1 MEKNIHKFITHVVNN
16 LFSLNEYSDAE
27 VKRLMIQFKQEAD
40 DLNIEISDKEL
51 EAAIKRFDQLKN
63 SPKIVEKDL
72 RQYNLAKL
80 LKITSSSEG
89 ADIPEDESGPDV
101 IYSEDGYTIYSG
113 GNEELCQRHRN
124 DVPWCITRSSFGNYR
139 YSADRGFPSFYLIR
153 NVNLPNSNPLSF
165 VAIQV
170 RNDGSYVYTNRNNSP
185 NESPEMG
192 WGKLNSEI
200 PWLQNIPN
208 VKSLLRYVPLSSKEK
223 VTQLYGKNP
232 ISIREWEN
240 LSFNEKKQYIVVR
253 KGKNTFSDISTD
265 EFIEKYLPNY
275 PQLATFIA
283 TNADIIDSAL
293 LLKHLDKFSVND
305 RKSITANLRNPIS
318 ADKYLSTAVIP
329 FEVKKLLV
337 KLNKWDLEY
346 NERLYVTKNNEA
358 IVKLTFEGNEVKI
371 GVYTG
376 ERDYPNI
383 KLNSRTAKFLLDYPD
398 LDKLPL
404 PTILSLVDQEIVNTD
419 FVNQILTKAQE
430 DPESAIIVKDTD
442 TGKIVLDSNSFSSYK
457 VKNGKLTPIPF
468 NDEEV
473 KDVLKGETENSSF
486 QNSAVELVFK
496 ETDLPS
502 TIDKNSFLNI
512 LNNTPYNERTRTYDG
527 VLNTILV
534 NPQYTEGKPI
544 FAVRNDIF
552 VTISEFSYGER
563 GNWYA
568 RNSRFRTT
576 LNLEDYKIYIK
587 YLKATNRTF
596 TDNDIKQY
604 LINIRDSD
612 VAKAITDEGIPMAAG
627 SILRP
632 ATVGDTVLLVNT
644 VSPNQSYIVS
654 DRSGKLL
661 NKVVTASQA
670 RQILGVTTP
679 TPQAQTPQA
688 QAPQAA
694 GNQVRRGRPAGI
706 AGVPRPAAAPVA
718 GGLPTSELM
727 ADRGLETAFNSLPG
741 SVRARLTTAVQENGI
756 SRGASRRNN
765 QLGNR
770 GRVTS
775 TYNSGPSSI
784 YFITLANGSRIASIN
799 IQPGNG
805 NYILIPGQEYIRL
818 NSPTELLSALQ
829 ARRLAEVLIAEFMS
843 SNPTMIDETK
853 KILRYYKNQFK
864 KSQTQESM
872 KINKLKQI
880 IKEELRAILAEKSP
894 EVAPAPTKPKTKE
907 EETKKK
913 NPLHPNPNT
922 NPKTKPKAKA
932 NEAVSKGI
940 TDIIKKYKS
949 LKKLN
954 ENTTGEKYSHLQFI
968 DRNFPAMNH
977 LFIYPNPNSQATKEQ
992 YLSLEPKS
1000 KHGDLFKIHVCKNE
1014 KEAEKKRNNLMNQ
1027 IKSKK

>member
-16 LFSLNEYSDAE
+16 LFPLNEYSDAE
-27 VKRLMIQFKQEAD
+27 IKRLMTQFTQEAD
-40 DLNIEISDKEL
+40 DLNIVISDKEL

-89 ADIPEDESGPDV
+89 ADVPEEETGPDV
-101 IYSEDGYTIYSG
+101 IYSENGYTIYSG
-113 GNEELCQRHRN
+113 GNEELCQRHRS
-124 DVPWCITRSSFGNYR
+124 DVPWCITKSSFGNYR
-139 YSADRGFPSFYLIR
+139 YSVDRNYPSFYLIK
-153 NVNLPNSNPLSF
+153 NTNLPDRDSLSF

-170 RNDGSYVYTNRNNSP
+170 RSNGKYVYTNRKNHEDRP
-185 NESPEMG
+185 DRHESKEMS
-192 WGKLNSEI
+192 WESLNQEI

-208 VKSLLRYVPLSSKEK
+208 IKNLLRYVPLSTKEK

-283 TNADIIDSAL
+283 TNADIINSSIL

-305 RKSITANLRNPIS
+305 RKSITANLRNLVSIDELT
-318 ADKYLSTAVIP
+318 AAVIP
-329 FEVKKLLV
+329 FEIKKLLV
-337 KLNKWDLEY
+337 KLNKWGIEY

-358 IVKLTFEGNEVKI
+358 IVRLTFEGNEAKA
-371 GVYTG
+371 GVYTE

-430 DPESAIIVKDTD
+430 DPESAIVVKDTD

-468 NDEEV
+468 DDEEV
-473 KDVLKGETENSSF
+473 KDILKGETENLSF
-486 QNSAVELVFK
+486 QNSAVGLVFEK
-496 ETDLPS
+496 TNLPS
-502 TIDKNSFLNI
+502 TIDKNSFLSI
-512 LNNTPYNERTRTYDG
+512 LNNTPYNERTRTDNG
-527 VLNTILV
+527 VSSTILV
-534 NPQYTEGKPI
+534 NPLVDSQGI
-544 FAVRNDIF
+544 FNKFIFVVRNNEF
-552 VTISEFSYGER
+552 VTRPQFYYGNGDVWYVYDNRYIFS
-563 GNWYA
+563 
-568 RNSRFRTT
+568 
-576 LNLEDYKIYIK
+576 LEDFKIYIK
-587 YLKATNRTF
+587 YLKAVNKTF

-604 LINIRDSD
+604 LTSIKDSER
-612 VAKAITDEGIPMAAG
+612 AKIMANEGILMAAG
-627 SILRP
+627 STLRL
-632 ATVGDTVLLVNT
+632 AVVGDTVLLVNT

-661 NKVVTASQA
+661 NKVVTNSQA
-670 RQILGVTTP
+670 RQILGITTP
-679 TPQAQTPQA
+679 TPQAQAPQT

-784 YFITLANGSRIASIN
+784 YFIILANGSRIASIN

-853 KILRYYKNQFK
+853 KILRYYKNKFK

-940 TDIIKKYKS
+940 TDIVKKYKL
-949 LKKLN
+949 LKK
-954 ENTTGEKYSHLQFI
+954 K
-968 DRNFPAMNH
+968 
-977 LFIYPNPNSQATKEQ
+977 
-992 YLSLEPKS
+992 
-1000 KHGDLFKIHVCKNE
+1000 
-1014 KEAEKKRNNLMNQ
+1014 
-1027 IKSKK
+1027 